1 MAMTS
6 RDPRCLAVHDDLAA
20 LATGTLTGRD
30 RSAVLEHLE
39 GCPACAAE
47 LEELSVTVDALM
59 ELVPDATPPDGF
71 ADRTVAL
78 MRAEPSST
86 VRRSPRFAHS
96 GRWIVAVA
104 AIVVALALGI
114 GVGALVTSG
123 GGGTGPVVRTAAL
136 QSTSGA
142 EGSVVLSSGQPG
154 WLVMTVADSTAWGK
168 VTCRVTL
175 TDGSHR
181 VVGRYP
187 MSSGYDSWTARLP
200 VTASTVRSVDLVE
213 PGGSVIASAK
223 LAT

>member
-1 MAMTS
+1 MGMTS
-6 RDPRCLAVHDDLAA
+6 RDPRCVAVHDDLAA

-86 VRRSPRFAHS
+86 VRRSPRFARS
-96 GRWIVAVA
+96 GRRIVAVA

-136 QSTSGA
+136 ESTSGA

-223 LAT
+223 LTT